1 MSITTW
7 STDPWVIIGDELAD
21 ETCKDGSD
29 IIQKIFLGDPDA
41 REKLNQVLRI
51 VGEQE
56 VFSPEEFRSFL
67 EKLENIEG
75 RTAFIASI
83 ENKLLVRMPD
93 SEGKEKIAE
102 AVELVKNC
110 L

>member
-1 MSITTW
+1 
-7 STDPWVIIGDELAD
+7 
-21 ETCKDGSD
+21 
-29 IIQKIFLGDPDA
+29 LGDPDA

-102 AVELVKNC
+102 AVELVKNGSADT
-110 L
+110 LIKLTKQNITSTLDHQWMSLSGGFAG